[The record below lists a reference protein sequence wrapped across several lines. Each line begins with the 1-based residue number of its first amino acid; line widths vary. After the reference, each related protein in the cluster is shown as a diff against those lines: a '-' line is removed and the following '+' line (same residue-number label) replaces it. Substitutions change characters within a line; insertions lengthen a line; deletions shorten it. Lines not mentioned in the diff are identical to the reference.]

1 MEMVITT
8 TPYIPDQT
16 TPVSRSSPV
25 QYVVL
30 ACGLLYMLL
39 EAIAVKDVKYFVRV
53 IVLWVIVMYAE
64 IS

>member
-1 MEMVITT
+1 
-8 TPYIPDQT
+8 
-16 TPVSRSSPV
+16 
-25 QYVVL
+25 
-30 ACGLLYMLL
+30 MLL